1 MKNASS
7 EKKEGNT
14 QAGLPETSL
23 AGTFVSVLILAAF
36 MLMAWSGVFLLFL
49 SRN

>member
-1 MKNASS
+1 MRNASPE
-7 EKKEGNT
+7 EKKEKKPVS
-14 QAGLPETSL
+14 LPETSL

-36 MLMAWSGVFLLFL
+36 MLIAWSGVFLLFL

>member
-1 MKNASS
+1 MRNASS
-7 EKKEGNT
+7 EEKKEKKSM
-14 QAGLPETSL
+14 GLPETSL

-36 MLMAWSGVFLLFL
+36 MLIAWSGVFLLFL

>member
-7 EKKEGNT
+7 EKKEEHIHS
-14 QAGLPETSL
+14 GLPETSL

-36 MLMAWSGVFLLFL
+36 MLLAWSGVFLLFL

>member
-7 EKKEGNT
+7 EKKEEHIHS
-14 QAGLPETSL
+14 GLPETSL

-36 MLMAWSGVFLLFL
+36 MLLAWSGVFLIFL

>member
-1 MKNASS
+1 MNNASS
-7 EKKEGNT
+7 GPKGEKNP
-14 QAGLPETSL
+14 AGLPETSL

-36 MLMAWSGVFLLFL
+36 MLLAWSGVFLLFL